1 MIAFKHLAR
10 CAVLSVTTLAP
21 HAFAQQPPIKI
32 GAISPYSGPFALYGT
47 EVSRGFELAV
57 DRVNAAGGLLG
68 RKVELVRGDSA
79 SPLQAI
85 AAVDQLA
92 TKDKVDI
99 FAGTYSSAIANAAS
113 DAAARYGKL
122 FWEVNATSVELTA
135 RGLPNFVRT
144 GPDSANFA
152 LTSVDAVKQL
162 IAPALKKDPKQLTVW
177 LEHEDS
183 IYGSSIAKEQKRL
196 FDEAGIKV
204 AGVSSHSSKSI
215 DLNDRVLRAKQANP
229 DVLVQTGF
237 VPDSNLLLRTARD
250 QGFRPAAMLFVGTG
264 DTPET
269 LEAVGA
275 ATLEGVMVV
284 SYTRPDV
291 PESFGPGANTY
302 LTSYRSK
309 FKAEPIATQGMVA
322 YTGLQIL
329 FEAVAAAGST
339 DVEKVRAAA
348 AKMDKPL
355 ASYPSGYGVKFDK
368 NFQNTR
374 ALNTVVQWQS
384 GKLVTVFPKNAQG
397 PGVTLKGVDGK

>member
-1 MIAFKHLAR
+1 MIAFKHLAGW
-10 CAVLSVTTLAP
+10 AVLSLSSLAP
-21 HAFAQQPPIKI
+21 VALAQPAPIKI
-32 GAISPYSGPFALYGT
+32 GAISPYSGPFALYGI

-68 RKVELVRGDSA
+68 RKVELVRGDA
-79 SPLQAI
+79 ANPLQAI

-122 FWEVNATSVELTA
+122 FWEVNATSLELTS

-152 LTSVDAVKQL
+152 STSVDAVKQL

-183 IYGSSIAKEQKRL
+183 IDGSSIAKEQKRL

-322 YTGLQIL
+322 YTGMQVL
-329 FEAVAAAGST
+329 FEAITAAGST

-348 AKMDKPL
+348 ARIDKPF

-374 ALNTVVQWQS
+374 ALNTVVQWQG

>member
-1 MIAFKHLAR
+1 MNFKHLATW
-10 CAVLSVTTLAP
+10 AVLSTATLAP
-21 HAFAQQPPIKI
+21 VAFGQQAPIKI
-32 GAISPYSGPFALYGT
+32 GAVSPYSGPFALYGI

-68 RKVELVRGDSA
+68 RKVELLRGDAA
-79 SPLQAI
+79 SPVQAI

-122 FWEVNATSVELTA
+122 FWEVNATSVDLTA

-144 GPDSANFA
+144 GPDSTNFA
-152 LTSVDAVKQL
+152 STSVDAVKQL

-177 LEHEDS
+177 IEHEDS

-204 AGVSSHSSKSI
+204 VGISAHSSKSI

-250 QGFRPAAMLFVGTG
+250 QGFRPGAFLFVGTG

-275 ATLEGVMVV
+275 ASLEGVMVV

-322 YTGLQIL
+322 YTGMQIL
-329 FEAVAAAGST
+329 FEAITAAGST
-339 DVEKVRAAA
+339 DVEKIRAAA
-348 AKMDKPL
+348 ARMDKPF

-374 ALNTVVQWQS
+374 ALNTVVQWQA

>member
-1 MIAFKHLAR
+1 MTTFKHLATW
-10 CAVLSVTTLAP
+10 AVLSATALAP
-21 HAFAQQPPIKI
+21 LAFAQQASIKI
-32 GAISPYSGPFALYGT
+32 GAISPYSGPFALYGV

-68 RKVELVRGDSA
+68 RKVELLRGDAA

-113 DAAARYGKL
+113 DAAARHGKL
-122 FWEVNATSVELTA
+122 YWEVNATSLELTA

-152 LTSVDAVKQL
+152 STSVDAVRQL

-183 IYGSSIAKEQKRL
+183 IYGTSIAKEQKRL

-250 QGFRPAAMLFVGTG
+250 QGFRPAALLFVGTG

-322 YTGLQIL
+322 YTGMQIL
-329 FEAVAAAGST
+329 FEAITAAGST
-339 DVEKVRAAA
+339 DVEKIRAAA
-348 AKMDKPL
+348 ARMDKPL

-374 ALNTVVQWQS
+374 ALNTVVQ
-384 GKLVTVFPKNAQG
+384 
-397 PGVTLKGVDGK
+397 

>member
-1 MIAFKHLAR
+1 MIAFKHLASW
-10 CAVLSVTTLAP
+10 AVLSLTTLAP
-21 HAFAQQPPIKI
+21 VAFAQQSPIKI
-32 GAISPYSGPFALYGT
+32 GAISPYSGPFALYGI

-68 RKVELVRGDSA
+68 RKVELVRGDAA
-79 SPLQAI
+79 SPQQAI

-92 TKDKVDI
+92 SNDKVDI

-152 LTSVDAVKQL
+152 STSVEAVKQL

-177 LEHEDS
+177 LEHEES

-204 AGVSSHSSKSI
+204 VGVGSHSSKSI
-215 DLNDRVLRAKQANP
+215 DLNDTVLRAKQGNP
-229 DVLVQTGF
+229 DVLIQTGF

-250 QGFRPAAMLFVGTG
+250 QGFRPAALLFVGTG

-269 LEAVGA
+269 LESVGA

-291 PESFGPGANTY
+291 PDSFGPGASTY
-302 LTSYRSK
+302 LTSYRNK

-329 FEAVAAAGST
+329 FEAITAAGST
-339 DVEKVRAAA
+339 DVEKIRAAA

-374 ALNTVVQWQS
+374 ALNTVVQWQG

>member
-10 CAVLSVTTLAP
+10 WAVLSVSTLAP
-21 HAFAQQPPIKI
+21 VAFAQQAPIKI
-32 GAISPYSGPFALYGT
+32 GAISPFSGPYALYGV

-99 FAGTYSSAIANAAS
+99 FAGTYSSAIANAGS

-122 FWEVNATSVELTA
+122 YWEVNATSVELIA

-144 GPDSANFA
+144 GPDSVNFA

-275 ATLEGVMVV
+275 ATLEGVMIV

-309 FKAEPIATQGMVA
+309 YKAEPIATQGMVA

-329 FEAVAAAGST
+329 FEAITAAGST

-348 AKMDKPL
+348 AKMDKPF

-374 ALNTVVQWQS
+374 ALNTVVQWQG
-384 GKLVTVFPKNAQG
+384 GKLVTVFPKSAQG

>member
-1 MIAFKHLAR
+1 MMPFKHLASW
-10 CAVLSVTTLAP
+10 AVLSATVLAP
-21 HAFAQQPPIKI
+21 VAFAQQPPIKI

-57 DRVNAAGGLLG
+57 DRVNAAGGVLG
-68 RKVELVRGDSA
+68 RKVELVRGDAA
-79 SPLQAI
+79 SPQQAI
-85 AAVDQLA
+85 TTVEQLVS
-92 TKDKVDI
+92 KDKVDI

-113 DAAARYGKL
+113 DAAARYDKL
-122 FWEVNATSVELTA
+122 FWEVNATSLELTA
-135 RGLPNFVRT
+135 RGLPNFIRT

-152 LTSVDAVKQL
+152 STSVEAVKQL
-162 IAPALKKDPKQLTVW
+162 IAPALKKDPKQLKVW
-177 LEHEDS
+177 LEHEES
-183 IYGSSIAKEQKRL
+183 IYGLSIAKEQKRL
-196 FDEAGIKV
+196 FEEAGIKV
-204 AGVSSHSSKSI
+204 VGVGSHSSKSI
-215 DLNDRVLRAKQANP
+215 DLNDTVLRAKQGNP

-250 QGFRPAAMLFVGTG
+250 QGFRPAALLFVGTG

-269 LEAVGA
+269 LESVGA

-284 SYTRPDV
+284 SYTRPEV
-291 PESFGPGANTY
+291 PESFGPGASTY
-302 LTSYRSK
+302 LGSYRTK

-329 FEAVAAAGST
+329 FEAITAAGST

-348 AKMDKPL
+348 AKMDKPFNT
-355 ASYPSGYGVKFDK
+355 YPSGYGVKFDK

-374 ALNTVVQWQS
+374 ALNTVVQWQA

-397 PGVTLKGVDGK
+397 PGVALKGVGGK